1 MTIMNEKNNRT
12 EAEAYRDSFEHIS
25 EICRIIRLCLENKD
39 PEITDDLISEL
50 DTLKLREDNT
60 SDVDLPVVLIR
71 KRFGL
76 SGFEYFCVLI
86 GILFALEGDGKS
98 PSFGVAILH
107 YPFADSENVYSSL
120 ISGAPLGFLLEKEE
134 GCGISSCFRLKGFVF
149 DFIIG
154 NVVSVRNVFWNDCS
168 DEVPVLFE
176 EQYKRGID
184 FISGDNMFCV
194 IIEGKL
200 GSGRRTLAAQISR
213 SFGKQ
218 TAVVCAEDI
227 KDGERFAEELTGLC
241 VLTDSVPV
249 LTADDDPSKAAGF
262 AKLMSLLPVVFIC
275 VNSGE
280 SRLELRGRKRLILK
294 IPPMDREMRLRVWT
308 YYLDDSEID
317 AKALAARYRLT
328 VGQIAE
334 VCGSPKAKNMKELT
348 DRIMSLN
355 SESSVCSLIRPMFR
369 LEDLAAQDHIAD
381 ALKRI
386 IDTAEKLPGL
396 MENCGFERLFPYGRG
411 LGILFYGASG
421 TGKTTSAYI
430 LAAELGLEVMRVDI
444 SRIEDKYI
452 GETEKRISE
461 VFSKAEENN
470 CLLFFDEADSLFA
483 KRTEVSDSHDRHA
496 NAQTA
501 HLLQKIEEYDGIV
514 VLATNLSENIDPAF
528 RRRLHFIVEFLKP
541 DEAARE
547 TLWRKFIP
555 DELPHGELDYGF
567 LAKTFELTPAEIKWA
582 ALSAAVLAN
591 GEPLLTEHIISA
603 LRYEYEKSGLAFP
616 NISYRKICLGEDLL

>member
-1 MTIMNEKNNRT
+1 MNENNNRT
-12 EAEAYRDSFEHIS
+12 EAEAYRDPFEHIS
-25 EICRIIRLCLENKD
+25 DICRIIRLCLENKN
-39 PEITDDLISEL
+39 PETTDDLMSEL
-50 DTLKLREDNT
+50 DTMRLREENT
-60 SDVDLPVVLIR
+60 SEVDLPVVLIR

-76 SGFEYFCVLI
+76 TGFEYFCVLI

-98 PSFGVAILH
+98 PSFALAISR
-107 YPFADSENVYSSL
+107 YPFAEGENVYSAL
-120 ISGAPLGFLLEKEE
+120 LSGAALGFLLETEE
-134 GCGISSCFRLKGFVF
+134 GCGISSCFRLKSFVF

-154 NVVSVRNVFWNDCS
+154 NIVSVRNVFWENNS
-168 DEVPVLFE
+168 DELPILHE
-176 EQYKRGID
+176 EQYNCGID
-184 FISGDNMFCV
+184 FVSSDGMLCV
-194 IIEGKL
+194 IIEGKS

-213 SFGKQ
+213 FFRKQ
-218 TAVVCAEDI
+218 TAVVCTEDI
-227 KDGERFAEELTGLC
+227 KEEERFAEELTGLC

-249 LTADDDPSKAAGF
+249 LTADEDPSKAVGLV
-262 AKLMSLLPVVFIC
+262 KLMPLLPIVFIC
-275 VNSGE
+275 VNLGE
-280 SRLELRGRKRLILK
+280 SRFELRGKKRLILK
-294 IPPMDREMRLRVWT
+294 IPPLDRETRLRAWT
-308 YYLDDSEID
+308 YYLDGSEID
-317 AKALAARYRLT
+317 AKALADRYRLT

-334 VCGSPKAKNMKELT
+334 VCDSPKANDMKELT

-386 IDTAEKLPGL
+386 ITTAERVPEL

-421 TGKTTSAYI
+421 TGKTMSAYI

-461 VFSKAEENN
+461 VFQKAEENN

-501 HLLQKIEEYDGIV
+501 HLLQKLEEYDGIV

-547 TLWRKFIP
+547 TLWRKFLP
-555 DELPHGELDYGF
+555 DELPHGELDYEF

-582 ALSAAVLAN
+582 ALSAAVMAN
-591 GEPLLTEHIISA
+591 GEPLSTGHIITA
-603 LRYEYEKSGLAFP
+603 LRYEYEKSGVAFP
-616 NISYRKICLGEDLL
+616 NISYRKICLGEGQL

>member
-1 MTIMNEKNNRT
+1 MNENNNHT
-12 EAEAYRDSFEHIS
+12 AAEAYRDSFEHIS
-25 EICRIIRLCLENKD
+25 DICRIIRLCFENEETEAAEELM
-39 PEITDDLISEL
+39 PEL
-50 DTLKLREDNT
+50 DCLRLREDNT
-60 SDVDLPVVLIR
+60 PETDLPVVLIR

-76 SGFEYFCVLI
+76 TGFEYFCVLI
-86 GILFALEGDGKS
+86 GILFALEGNGKS
-98 PSFGVAILH
+98 PSFSMAISR
-107 YPFADSENVYSSL
+107 YPFAESENVYSAL
-120 ISGAPLGFLLEKEE
+120 ISGAPLRFLLETEE

-154 NVVSVRNVFWNDCS
+154 NVVSVRNVFWENNS
-168 DEVPVLFE
+168 DKLPILFE
-176 EQYKRGID
+176 EQYKCGVD
-184 FISGDNMFCV
+184 FISHSDTVCV
-194 IIEGKL
+194 IIEGKS
-200 GSGRRTLAAQISR
+200 GSGRRTLAAQISS
-213 SFGKQ
+213 SFGKK
-218 TAVVCAEDI
+218 TAVVCADDI
-227 KDGERFAEELTGLC
+227 KDEERFAEELMGLC
-241 VLTDSVPV
+241 MLTNSVPV
-249 LTADDDPSKAAGF
+249 LTADEDASKAAGF
-262 AKLMSLLPVVFIC
+262 VKLLPLSVVFIC
-275 VNSGE
+275 VSSGE
-280 SRLELRGRKRLILK
+280 SRLELRCRKRLLLK
-294 IPPMDREMRLRVWT
+294 IPPLDWDTRFRAWT
-308 YYLDDSEID
+308 YYLDGTEID
-317 AKALAARYRLT
+317 AKALVARFHLT
-328 VGQIAE
+328 IGQIAE
-334 VCGSPKAKNMKELT
+334 VCGSPKANGMKELT

-386 IDTAEKLPGL
+386 ISTAKRLPEL
-396 MENCGFERLFPYGRG
+396 MENSGFGRLFPYGRG

-421 TGKTTSAYI
+421 TGKTMSAYI

-461 VFSKAEENN
+461 VFQKAEENN

-501 HLLQKIEEYDGIV
+501 HLLQKLEEYDGIV

-547 TLWRKFIP
+547 TLWRKFLP
-555 DELPHGELDYGF
+555 DELLRGELDYEF

-582 ALSAAVLAN
+582 ALSAAVQAN
-591 GEPLLTEHIISA
+591 GEPLSTEHIITA
-603 LRYEYEKSGLAFP
+603 LKFEYEKSGVAFP
-616 NISYRKICLGEDLL
+616 NISYRKICLGEG

>member
-1 MTIMNEKNNRT
+1 MNENKNRT
-12 EAEAYRDSFEHIS
+12 KAEAYRDSFEHIS
-25 EICRIIRLCLENKD
+25 DICRIIRLCLENEEPKAA
-39 PEITDDLISEL
+39 EELRSEL
-50 DTLKLREDNT
+50 DRLRLREDNT
-60 SDVDLPVVLIR
+60 SETDLPVVLIR

-76 SGFEYFCVLI
+76 TGFEYFCVLI
-86 GILFALEGDGKS
+86 GILFALEGDGKA
-98 PSFGVAILH
+98 PSFSMAISR
-107 YPFADSENVYSSL
+107 YPFAESENVYSAL
-120 ISGAPLGFLLEKEE
+120 ISGAPLGFLLDTEE
-134 GCGISSCFRLKGFVF
+134 ICGISSCFRLKGFVF

-154 NVVSVRNVFWNDCS
+154 KVVSVRNVFWENYS
-168 DEVPVLFE
+168 DDLPVLFE
-176 EQYKRGID
+176 EQRKRVVD
-184 FISGDNMFCV
+184 FISHSDTVCV
-194 IIEGKL
+194 IIEGKS
-200 GSGRRTLAAQISR
+200 GSGRRALAAQISR
-213 SFGKQ
+213 SFGKN

-227 KDGERFAEELTGLC
+227 KDDERFAEDLTGLC
-241 VLTDSVPV
+241 VMTGSIPV
-249 LTADDDPSKAAGF
+249 LTADADPSKAAGLV
-262 AKLMSLLPVVFIC
+262 KLMPLLPAVFIC
-275 VNSGE
+275 VSSGE
-280 SRLELRGRKRLILK
+280 SRFELRGRKRFIIK
-294 IPPMDREMRLRVWT
+294 IPTLDKDTRLGAWT
-308 YYLDDSEID
+308 YYLDGSEID

-334 VCGSPKAKNMKELT
+334 VCGSPKAKDMEELT

-381 ALKRI
+381 SLERI
-386 IDTAEKLPGL
+386 ISTAERLPAL
-396 MENCGFERLFPYGRG
+396 MENSGFDRLFPYGRG

-421 TGKTTSAYI
+421 TGKTMSAYI

-461 VFSKAEENN
+461 VFQKAEENN

-501 HLLQKIEEYDGIV
+501 HLLQKLEEYDGIV

-541 DEAARE
+541 DEAARK

-555 DELPHGELDYGF
+555 DELPRGELDYEF
-567 LAKTFELTPAEIKWA
+567 LAGTFELTPAEIKWA

-591 GEPLLTEHIISA
+591 GEPLSTGHIITA
-603 LRYEYEKSGLAFP
+603 LKYEYEKSGVAFP
-616 NISYRKICLGEDLL
+616 NISYRKIRLGEDRL

>member
-1 MTIMNEKNNRT
+1 MNTENYPG
-12 EAEAYRDSFEHIS
+12 EAEPYRDPFEHIS
-25 EICRIIRLCLENKD
+25 DICRIIRLCLENKD
-39 PEITDDLISEL
+39 PDTTNELTSEL
-50 DTLKLREDNT
+50 DALRLREDNT
-60 SDVDLPVVLIR
+60 SDADLPVVLIR
-71 KRFGL
+71 KRFEL
-76 SGFEYFCVLI
+76 TGFEYFCVLV

-98 PSFGVAILH
+98 PSFAQAVSR
-107 YPFADSENVYSSL
+107 YPFAESENVYSAL
-120 ISGAPLGFLLEKEE
+120 ISGAPLGLLLETEE
-134 GCGISSCFRLKGFVF
+134 GCGISPCFRLKSFVF

-154 NVVSVRNVFWNDCS
+154 NVVSVRNIFWENNP
-168 DEVPVLFE
+168 DELPILFE
-176 EQYKRGID
+176 EQYKRGVD
-184 FISGDNMFCV
+184 FISGDDMLCV
-194 IIEGKL
+194 IIEGKS

-218 TAVVCAEDI
+218 TAVVRAEDI
-227 KDGERFAEELTGLC
+227 KDGDDLAKELTGSC
-241 VLTDSVPV
+241 VLTDSVSV
-249 LTADDDPSKAAGF
+249 LTADEDASKAA
-262 AKLMSLLPVVFIC
+262 ALVKLLELPVVFIC

-280 SRLELRGRKRLILK
+280 GRFELRGRKRLILK
-294 IPPMDREMRLRVWT
+294 IPPLDRDTRLEAWT
-308 YYLDDSEID
+308 YYLDGSEIK
-317 AKALAARYRLT
+317 AKALADRYRLT

-334 VCGSPKAKNMKELT
+334 VCGSPKANDMKELT

-369 LEDLAAQDHIAD
+369 LEDLAAQDHITD

-386 IDTAEKLPGL
+386 ISTAERLPGL
-396 MENCGFERLFPYGRG
+396 MENSGFDKLFPYGRG

-421 TGKTTSAYI
+421 TGKTMSAYI

-461 VFSKAEENN
+461 VFEKAEENN

-541 DEAARE
+541 DEAARGK
-547 TLWRKFIP
+547 LWRKFIP
-555 DELPHGELDYGF
+555 DELPRGELDYEF
-567 LAKTFELTPAEIKWA
+567 LARTFELTPAEIKWA

-591 GEPLLTEHIISA
+591 GEPLSTGHIITA
-603 LRYEYEKSGLAFP
+603 LRYEYEKSGVAFP
-616 NISYRKICLGEDLL
+616 NISYRKIRLKEGQL

>member
-1 MTIMNEKNNRT
+1 MDKNNNRT
-12 EAEAYRDSFEHIS
+12 GADAYRDPFEHIS
-25 EICRIIRLCLENKD
+25 DICRIVRLCFESEA
-39 PEITDDLISEL
+39 PETADDLMSEL
-50 DTLKLREDNT
+50 DRLRLREDNT
-60 SDVDLPVVLIR
+60 PDELPVVLIR

-76 SGFEYFCVLI
+76 TGFEYFCVLI

-98 PSFGVAILH
+98 PSFAQAISR
-107 YPFADSENVYSSL
+107 YPFADSENVYPAL
-120 ISGAPLGFLLEKEE
+120 ISGAPLGALLETED
-134 GCGISSCFRLKGFVF
+134 GCGISSCFRLKDLVF

-154 NVVSVRNVFWNDCS
+154 NVVSVRNIFLENYP
-168 DEVPVLFE
+168 DELPILYE
-176 EQYKRGID
+176 KQYKRGVD
-184 FISGDNMFCV
+184 FISHSDTVCV
-194 IIEGKL
+194 IIEGKSK
-200 GSGRRTLAAQISR
+200 SGRRTLAAQISR

-218 TAVVCAEDI
+218 IAVVRAEDI
-227 KDGERFAEELTGLC
+227 KDEERFAGELTGSC

-249 LTADDDPSKAAGF
+249 LTADEDASRAA
-262 AKLMSLLPVVFIC
+262 ALIRLMPLLPVVFIC
-275 VNSGE
+275 VSPGDG
-280 SRLELRGRKRLILK
+280 RFELRKRKRLILQ
-294 IPPMDREMRLRVWT
+294 IPSPDRDTRLGAWK
-308 YYLDDSEID
+308 YYLDGSESD
-317 AKALAARYRLT
+317 AKALAERYRLT

-334 VCGSPKAKNMKELT
+334 VCAPPKANDMKELA

-369 LEDLAAQDHIAD
+369 LDDLAAQDHIAE

-386 IDTAEKLPGL
+386 ISTAERLPGL
-396 MENCGFERLFPYGRG
+396 MKSGFDRLFPYGRG

-421 TGKTTSAYI
+421 TGKTMSAYI

-461 VFSKAEENN
+461 VFRKAEENN

-483 KRTEVSDSHDRHA
+483 RRTEVSDSHDRHA

-501 HLLQKIEEYDGIV
+501 HLLQKLEGYDGIV

-541 DEAARE
+541 DEAARR

-555 DELPHGELDYGF
+555 DELPHGELDHEF
-567 LAKTFELTPAEIKWA
+567 LARTFELTPAEIKWA

-591 GEPLLTEHIISA
+591 GEPLSTGHIITA
-603 LRYEYEKSGLAFP
+603 LRYEYEKSGVAFP
-616 NISYRKICLGEDLL
+616 DINYRKIRLGGDRS

>member
-1 MTIMNEKNNRT
+1 MNENNNRT
-12 EAEAYRDSFEHIS
+12 EAEAYRAPFEHIS
-25 EICRIIRLCLENKD
+25 DICRIIRLCLENKD
-39 PEITDDLISEL
+39 PETTDELMSEL
-50 DTLKLREDNT
+50 DTMRLREENT
-60 SDVDLPVVLIR
+60 SDVDLPVVFIR

-76 SGFEYFCVLI
+76 TGFEYFCLLI
-86 GILFALEGDGKS
+86 GILFALEGDGKA
-98 PSFGVAILH
+98 PSFAQAISR
-107 YPFADSENVYSSL
+107 YPFAADENVYSAL
-120 ISGAPLGFLLEKEE
+120 ISGAPLGFLLETEE

-154 NVVSVRNVFWNDCS
+154 NIISVRNVFWENNS
-168 DEVPVLFE
+168 DEIPILHE
-176 EQYKRGID
+176 EQYNRGID
-184 FISGDNMFCV
+184 FVSSDGMLSV
-194 IIEGKL
+194 IIEGKS
-200 GSGRRTLAAQISR
+200 GSGRRTLAAQIAR
-213 SFGKQ
+213 FFGKQ

-227 KDGERFAEELTGLC
+227 KDEERFAEELTGLC

-249 LTADDDPSKAAGF
+249 LTADEDASKAMGLV
-262 AKLMSLLPVVFIC
+262 KLMPLLPVFFIC

-280 SRLELRGRKRLILK
+280 SRFELRGRKRLFLK
-294 IPPMDREMRLRVWT
+294 IPPLDRETRLRAWT
-308 YYLDDSEID
+308 YYLDGSEID
-317 AKALAARYRLT
+317 AKAFADRYRLT

-334 VCGSPKAKNMKELT
+334 VCGSPKANDMGELT

-386 IDTAEKLPGL
+386 ITTAERLPEL
-396 MENCGFERLFPYGRG
+396 MENSGFERLFPYGRG
-411 LGILFYGASG
+411 LGILFYGAPG
-421 TGKTTSAYI
+421 TGKTMSAYI

-444 SRIEDKYI
+444 SRMEDKYI

-461 VFSKAEENN
+461 VFQKAEENN

-501 HLLQKIEEYDGIV
+501 HLLQKLEEYDGIV

-547 TLWRKFIP
+547 TLWRRFIP
-555 DELPHGELDYGF
+555 ENLPCGEIDYEF

-591 GEPLLTEHIISA
+591 GDPLSTGHIITA
-603 LRYEYEKSGLAFP
+603 LRYEYEKSGVAFP
-616 NISYRKICLGEDLL
+616 NISYRKICLGEGQL